1 MQKYANILTSQN
13 KVSEKRL
20 RAYRFHKTYIMKRR
34 IQQFLSRLSFRT
46 GVIVLAMCIPF
57 YIISF
62 AQAALPTSV
71 AVKGVLWFV
80 FFGLAK
86 TCQYGGLAIL
96 GVEGWNKVKQWFR
109 SRKPNQ

>member
-1 MQKYANILTSQN
+1 
-13 KVSEKRL
+13 
-20 RAYRFHKTYIMKRR
+20 MKKQ

-57 YIISF
+57 YVISF

-71 AVKGVLWFV
+71 ATKGVLWAV

-86 TCQYGGLAIL
+86 ACQYGGLAIL
-96 GVEGWNKVKQWFR
+96 GVEGWNRVQRWLHR
-109 SRKPNQ
+109 RERK